1 MGYIHSGLTDGAKI
15 HLGGGRVGT
24 EGYFIE
30 PTIFVDAKPEMK
42 IVKEE
47 IFGPVGVII
56 PFEDEEGLPIQ
67 LPAAVNS
74 LI

>member
-30 PTIFVDAKPEMK
+30 PTIFVDAKPEMR

-56 PFEDEEGLPIQ
+56 PFEDEEGLPIS